1 MTTVTS
7 SVRRSTRSPA
17 PPSSSSAGNTTNN
30 GLTPEETA
38 FQLLKQELESDG
50 WRDLSNKKCGLG
62 FVFVK
67 KGYSLDDAGKFY
79 ICREL
84 CENLLRRCSSLAS
97 GCGST

>member
-17 PPSSSSAGNTTNN
+17 PPSSSAGNSSN

-38 FQLLKQELESDG
+38 FQLLKQELEAEG

-62 FVFVK
+62 FVFIK
-67 KGYSLDDAGKFY
+67 KGHSLDDAGKFY
-79 ICREL
+79 MQGVVCK
-84 CENLLRRCSSLAS
+84 
-97 GCGST
+97 

>member
-17 PPSSSSAGNTTNN
+17 PPSSSAGTSN

-38 FQLLKQELESDG
+38 FQLLKQELEAEG

-62 FVFVK
+62 FVFIK
-67 KGYSLDDAGKFY
+67 KGHSLDDAGKFIMQRVVCNIY
-79 ICREL
+79 
-84 CENLLRRCSSLAS
+84 LRPRSSLLFHHQMMR
-97 GCGST
+97 